1 MARSETARVV
11 EYHVYAN
18 RPWLR
23 SSVVQSIISPVLFL
37 GAMGIGLGSLIT
49 RPVEGASYLAFVGSG
64 LLAATAMQV
73 ATNDSTFPVM
83 GGIKWIRTFHAI
95 VASPISVNGLVAGKL
110 VWTAIRLFVGSAIY
124 LAVLTAFGVVHRPAA
139 LLGIPAATLCG
150 MAFAAPVAAFS
161 ATQENDQWFMIL
173 LRCIITPLF
182 LFSGTFFP
190 VAQLPSALESF
201 ARVTPLWH
209 GVELTRGTI
218 LGGLGATEAL
228 VHIAYLATWVVVG
241 WLLAK
246 WTFRRRMAP

>member
-1 MARSETARVV
+1 MQV
-11 EYHVYAN
+11 
-18 RPWLR
+18 
-23 SSVVQSIISPVLFL
+23 
-37 GAMGIGLGSLIT
+37 
-49 RPVEGASYLAFVGSG
+49 GAS
-64 LLAATAMQV
+64 
-73 ATNDSTFPVM
+73 DSMFPVM
-83 GGIKWIRTFHAI
+83 GGIKWLRTFHAV
-95 VASPISVNGLVAGKL
+95 VATPIDVHALVLGKL
-110 VWTAIRLFVGSAIY
+110 VWTAVRLAAGSAIY
-124 LAVLTAFGVVHRPAA
+124 LAVLTAFGAVDRPAA
-139 LLGIPAATLCG
+139 VLAIPASALCG
-150 MAFAAPVAAFS
+150 LAFAAPPAAFS

-228 VHIAYLATWVVVG
+228 VHIAYLASWVVVG